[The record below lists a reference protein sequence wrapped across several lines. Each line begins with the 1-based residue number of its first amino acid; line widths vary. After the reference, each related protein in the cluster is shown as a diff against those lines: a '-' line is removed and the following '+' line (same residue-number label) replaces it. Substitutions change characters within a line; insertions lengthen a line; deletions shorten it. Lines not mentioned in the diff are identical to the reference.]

1 MHVTGSIRVREA
13 SVVEWAS
20 CVFERRVEE
29 VKAVHVFLGVTVTVV
44 AAPLAGVCALF
55 ALVFLWQARA
65 LSRIPR
71 EARDGSETRQST
83 FSLVML
89 SVGNV
94 VLLLVFLWF
103 VALRVVRGLNPDL
116 VIDPQLCPPQSTQG
130 PRYPCDPTGGAV
142 LQQFEVQT
150 MWTVLVFALIWFT
163 ISGLVL
169 LARLRAG
176 RQLGHGAASRSE

>member
-1 MHVTGSIRVREA
+1 M
-13 SVVEWAS
+13 
-20 CVFERRVEE
+20 
-29 VKAVHVFLGVTVTVV
+29 V
-44 AAPLAGVCALF
+44 AAPLAAVSALF

-71 EARDGSETRQST
+71 PARDGYETWQGILS
-83 FSLVML
+83 SVLL

-103 VALRVVRGLNPDL
+103 VALRVVGGLNPDL

-163 ISGLVL
+163 ISGLAL
-169 LARLRAG
+169 CARLRAG
-176 RQLGHGAASRSE
+176 RPPGQRAPSQS